1 MLALLGCAPLL
12 LEKLAAPHKNHVVNN
27 NWEKGLYLTCNIKLD
42 IHFGIQYY
50 SVVLY

>member
-27 NWEKGLYLTCNIKLD
+27 WEKGLYLTCNIKLD
-42 IHFGIQYY
+42 IHFGIQYF
-50 SVVLY
+50 SEVLY